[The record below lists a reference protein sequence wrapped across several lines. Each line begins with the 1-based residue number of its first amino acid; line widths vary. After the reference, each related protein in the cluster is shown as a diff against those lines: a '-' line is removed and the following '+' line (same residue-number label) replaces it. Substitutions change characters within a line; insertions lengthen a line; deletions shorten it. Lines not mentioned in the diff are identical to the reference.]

1 MPLIRYDTGDLGEL
15 SEANQVLNSNY
26 TCLKNVQGRDK
37 NFIYLSD
44 DTTISLT
51 SIIFGQHYKEFEYIK
66 ELQIEQHKKGE
77 IVMSIVPLNIF
88 GDQEK
93 SRLKRSLLKSVKEN
107 TLNCRY

>member
-1 MPLIRYDTGDLGEL
+1 MIQQYHLHQL
-15 SEANQVLNSNY
+15 
-26 TCLKNVQGRDK
+26 
-37 NFIYLSD
+37 F
-44 DTTISLT
+44 
-51 SIIFGQHYKEFEYIK
+51 FGQHYKEFEYIK

-107 TLNCRY
+107 TLTVDIKIVEETKKTPRGKHILLIQHLK